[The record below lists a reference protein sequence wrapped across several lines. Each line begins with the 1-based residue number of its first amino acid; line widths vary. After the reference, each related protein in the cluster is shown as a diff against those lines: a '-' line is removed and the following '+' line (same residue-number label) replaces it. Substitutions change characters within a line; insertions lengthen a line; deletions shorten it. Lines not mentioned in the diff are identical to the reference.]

1 MKSDLDNDDNR
12 NDEKEVD
19 VMNRYFSFFID
30 DEEYSIP
37 ISSVEEIICY
47 QELTHIPETKKFVVG
62 SINLR
67 GKVIAIM
74 DIRIKLGLEPK
85 AVDNRTCIIVVTHK
99 NSLLGLL
106 VDRVSEVQ
114 DIPPN
119 DITSTL
125 DNKEKEYVSKIAKV
139 GEVTKFIVNL
149 DQLLCDES
157 PEISIEFN

>member
-1 MKSDLDNDDNR
+1 MRTDVEDDNDD
-12 NDEKEVD
+12 VI
-19 VMNRYFSFFID
+19 NRYFSFYIE

-47 QELTHIPETKKFVVG
+47 QELTHIPETKKFIVG

-67 GKVIAIM
+67 GKVIAII
-74 DIRIKLGLEPK
+74 DVRIKLGIEPK
-85 AVDNRTCIIVVTHK
+85 VLDNRSCIIVINHRD
-99 NSLLGLL
+99 SLLGLL

-139 GEVTKFIVNL
+139 GETTKFIINL
-149 DQLLCDES
+149 DQLLSDES
-157 PEISIEFN
+157 PEISIELN